1 MAAKETMEA
10 INAKEAI
17 EAIEVKEAI
26 ETKEAI
32 ISLKDLYKSYGKH
45 EVLKGVTLDI
55 PKGDIFG
62 LIGKNGSGKTT
73 IFKAI
78 LGLSAFQSGEVKIGG
93 EPYEKGI
100 RHTHIGFMVGSC
112 FFPYM
117 TAKQNLEYF
126 CDMKGI
132 KDKSEVER
140 VLKIVGLDGVKT
152 KFKGFSLG
160 MKQRLGIANAI
171 LGNPEVVILDEPTN
185 GLDPQG
191 IADIRHLIQ
200 RLNRE
205 YGMTM
210 IVSSHILS
218 ELQNTADTFGIIN
231 NGVIA
236 KVVTQEDLTVSD
248 DIVSLKVADADKAK
262 EVLHAAGIEVI
273 EMKQRTR
280 NLEDI
285 YFELIGGDIDD

>member
-1 MAAKETMEA
+1 MAA
-10 INAKEAI
+10 N
-17 EAIEVKEAI
+17 
-26 ETKEAI
+26 EAI
-32 ISLKDLYKSYGKH
+32 ISLKDLHKSYGKH
-45 EVLKGVTLDI
+45 EVLKGINLEI
-55 PKGDIFG
+55 PKGGIFG

-78 LGLSAFQSGEVKIGG
+78 LGLSSFQSGEVKIGG
-93 EPYEKGI
+93 EAYEKGI
-100 RHTHIGFMVGSC
+100 RNIHIGFMVGSC

-117 TAKQNLEYF
+117 TAKQNMEYF

-132 KDKSEVER
+132 RDKSEVDR

-152 KFKGFSLG
+152 KFSGFSLG

-171 LGNPEVVILDEPTN
+171 LGNPDVVILDEPTN

-191 IADIRHLIQ
+191 IADIRHLIR
-200 RLNRE
+200 RLNEE

-231 NGVIA
+231 EGVIV

-248 DIVSLKVADADKAK
+248 DIVSLKVSDAEKAK
-262 EVLHAAGIEVI
+262 EVLHAAGIEVLSI
-273 EMKQRTR
+273 KQRTR

-285 YFELIGGDIDD
+285 YFELIGGNIDD

>member
-1 MAAKETMEA
+1 MAKT
-10 INAKEAI
+10 
-17 EAIEVKEAI
+17 
-26 ETKEAI
+26 ETKDAI
-32 ISLKDLYKSYGKH
+32 ISLRDIHKSYGKH
-45 EVLKGVTLDI
+45 AVLKGVNLDI
-55 PKGDIFG
+55 SKGNIFG

-73 IFKAI
+73 IFKVL
-78 LGLSAFQSGEVKIGG
+78 LGLSAHQSGEVRIGG

-100 RHTHIGFMVGSC
+100 QHTHIGFMVGSC

-117 TAKQNLEYF
+117 TAKQNMEYF

-132 KDKSEVER
+132 KDKSEADR
-140 VLKIVGLDGVKT
+140 VLKIVGLEGVKT

-200 RLNRE
+200 HLNRE
-205 YGMTM
+205 YKMTM

-218 ELQNTADTFGIIN
+218 ELQNTADTFGIVN

-236 KVVTQEDLTVSD
+236 KVVTQEDLMVSD
-248 DIVSLKVADADKAK
+248 DIVSLKVSDGDKAR
-262 EVLHAAGIEVI
+262 EVLSAAGIEVLST
-273 EMKQRTR
+273 KQRTR

-285 YFELIGGDIDD
+285 YFDLIGGDMDA

>member
-1 MAAKETMEA
+1 MDKTER
-10 INAKEAI
+10 ND
-17 EAIEVKEAI
+17 
-26 ETKEAI
+26 AI
-32 ISLKDLYKSYGKH
+32 ISLRDIHKKYGKQ
-45 EVLKGVTLDI
+45 EVLKGINLDI
-55 PKGDIFG
+55 RKGDIFG

-73 IFKAI
+73 IFKVL
-78 LGLSAFQSGEVKIGG
+78 LGLTAYQSGEVRIGG
-93 EPYEKGI
+93 KPYAKGI
-100 RHTHIGFMVGSC
+100 RETHIGFMVGPC

-117 TAKQNLEYF
+117 TAKQNMEYF

-132 KDKSEVER
+132 RDRSEADR

-152 KFKGFSLG
+152 KYKGFSLG

-171 LGNPEVVILDEPTN
+171 LGNPEVVLLDEPTN

-200 RLNRE
+200 QLNRD

-218 ELQNTADTFGIIN
+218 ELQNTADTFGIVN

-236 KVVTQEDLTVSD
+236 KVVTREDLTVRD
-248 DIVSLKVADADKAK
+248 DIVSLRISDAPKARQ
-262 EVLHAAGIEVI
+262 VLQAAGIEVLST
-273 EMKQRTR
+273 EQKTR

-285 YFELIGGDIDD
+285 YFDLIGGDVND